1 MSKELHIESASTLW
15 LESVLASHIS
25 SYAKI
30 DRGGNNRIF
39 KLLTDT
45 NEAFVYKEYFIDDR
59 NRMNREY
66 NALEFL
72 GGQNL
77 SCIPHPI
84 AKNIDQNCALYTFVE
99 GDSENADDPKTK
111 DKFDQSVM
119 TTDSFTSFVDI
130 ISFRLNKFLKH
141 IKSTEAPNILTE
153 FYNRVSPHKIINS
166 RIANLKRQNTRLFHQ
181 QIQSVDKRLSSVDFG
196 PHNMIFGKDQVNF
209 IDFEYFGWDD
219 PVKIVPNL
227 IFHEGSASISKST
240 KDEILHKYISSTKL
254 QAQVVD
260 RLSVSLSL
268 ASLDWLSILLW
279 GLTPEKISARQ
290 FSDPNLNV
298 VEYQENQIAKIM
310 KRLETLDNPQLL

>member
-1 MSKELHIESASTLW
+1 M
-15 LESVLASHIS
+15 
-25 SYAKI
+25 
-30 DRGGNNRIF
+30 
-39 KLLTDT
+39 
-45 NEAFVYKEYFIDDR
+45 
-59 NRMNREY
+59 
-66 NALEFL
+66 
-72 GGQNL
+72 
-77 SCIPHPI
+77 
-84 AKNIDQNCALYTFVE
+84 E